1 MDNIFPQDCMGKK
14 FLVNYSNPA
23 LNCFSPIL
31 LGISFSHTNGKM
43 VKRELM
49 GKYGAISELGEK
61 FYPLRKTIVFI
72 ANGSAGSFYFI
83 FFSLFNKIL
92 GHV

>member
-49 GKYGAISELGEK
+49 GKYGAI
-61 FYPLRKTIVFI
+61 
-72 ANGSAGSFYFI
+72 
-83 FFSLFNKIL
+83 
-92 GHV
+92 